1 MHLFRGF
8 IEYQTAVGA
17 FFLTAAAATAQALL
31 NVRFSAAVLLG
42 FSGTGTAAHANVF
55 DCAAEAGRF
64 MPLEMGQADKN
75 ICIHNSTSNLGSLH
89 ILTALNRNLDIV
101 RTL

>member
-1 MHLFRGF
+1 MHLLRGF

-17 FFLTAAAATAQALL
+17 FLLAAAAATAQTLL

-42 FSGTGTAAHANVF
+42 LSGAGTAAHTDIF
-55 DCAAEAGRF
+55 DRAAKAGHL
-64 MPLEMGQADKN
+64 MTLEVRQADKN
-75 ICIHNSTSNLGSLH
+75 ISIHDGTSNLGSLH